1 MGRVSGVFL
10 SLILLIAW
18 LSAVVPAAAEPILVT
33 SGSFVGAGALGA
45 GFGLGFDDIDLN
57 GPRFQLTTAVEE
69 SGIASARLTNLST
82 FPPEDALVDFS
93 TSIQLEETL
102 IAGLDGSPVVLAA
115 PATMSFTASPT
126 HVACRDEVFRGPVCI
141 GVAPFTFDADLA
153 LFGSARTLH
162 LVGGGTVE
170 GELFRRSIFGDGFS
184 TVVVQFNLGA
194 SPTPEPATL
203 SLLTTGA
210 IITGAGM
217 LRRRRACR
225 ATT

>member
-1 MGRVSGVFL
+1 VFL
-10 SLILLIAW
+10 SLVVFAAW
-18 LSAVVPAAAEPILVT
+18 VSAVLPAAAEPILLT

-45 GFGLGFDDIDLN
+45 GFGLGFDHIDLN
-57 GPRFQLTTAVEE
+57 GPRFQLATAVEE
-69 SGIASARLTNLST
+69 SGTASARLTNLST
-82 FPPEDALVDFS
+82 FPREDALVDFS
-93 TSIQLEETL
+93 TSIQMEERF
-102 IAGLDGSPVVLAA
+102 AARLDGSQIALAA

-126 HVACRDEVFRGPVCI
+126 HVACQDEVSRGPVCI

-162 LVGGGTVE
+162 LVGGGTVQ

-184 TVVVQFNLGA
+184 SVVVQFNFGA

-210 IITGAGM
+210 IISGAGM
-217 LRRRRACR
+217 LRRRGTWF